1 MEWNASAIMDIA
13 IGVFFILFGVGL
25 LYMLLRL
32 GGVFTRTTRILG
44 DVNTEVIPLLTR
56 IETTLDRVN
65 GELDQ
70 VEHVTESVAGI
81 LKVAENTTSA
91 VHDAVAKPIKKIAG
105 ISAAITEGV
114 TSFISGKRKEN

>member
-1 MEWNASAIMDIA
+1 MDWNANAIMDIA

-32 GGVFTRTTRILG
+32 GGVFTRTTNILT

-56 IETTLDRVN
+56 VETTLDRVN

-70 VEHVTESVAGI
+70 VEQITTSVAQM
-81 LKVAENTTSA
+81 LKVAESTTTA
-91 VHDAVAKPIKKIAG
+91 VHDAVEKPIKKVAS
-105 ISAAITEGV
+105 ISSALVEGV
-114 TSFISGKRKEN
+114 TSFVSGKRKDV

>member
-1 MEWNASAIMDIA
+1 MEWNANAIMDIA

-32 GGVFTRTTRILG
+32 GGVFDRTTHILV

-56 IETTLDRVN
+56 VETTLDRVN

-70 VEHVTESVAGI
+70 MEQLTESFAGI

-105 ISAAITEGV
+105 ISAAVSEGV
-114 TSFISGKRKEN
+114 ASFVSGKRKES

>member
-1 MEWNASAIMDIA
+1 MDIA

-32 GGVFTRTTRILG
+32 GGVFTRTTNILT

-56 IETTLDRVN
+56 VETTLDRVN

-70 VEHVTESVAGI
+70 VEQITTSVAQM
-81 LKVAENTTSA
+81 LKVAESTTTA
-91 VHDAVAKPIKKIAG
+91 VHDAVEKPIKKVAS
-105 ISAAITEGV
+105 ISSALVEGV
-114 TSFISGKRKEN
+114 TSFVSGKRKDV